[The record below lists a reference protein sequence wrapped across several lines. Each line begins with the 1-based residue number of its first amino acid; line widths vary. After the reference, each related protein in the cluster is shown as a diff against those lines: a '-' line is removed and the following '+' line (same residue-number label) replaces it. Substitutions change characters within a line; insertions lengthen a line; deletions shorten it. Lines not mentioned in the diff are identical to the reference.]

1 MLYLCTTIQSLKHV
15 RTDIRIYLLCGSWGV
30 TVLSLIASCYLLF
43 RRANAIAPDIT
54 SSVRLR
60 RWTAAFFASITLCH
74 LWYLPM
80 YFLTSPDDVML
91 GCQIAGLLDC
101 LTVVSQ
107 APAVACL
114 VMMAPFV
121 AGRLWCIATRSDA
134 LLPILFGCFMLVCI
148 GLIIYMVRALR
159 QYRGW
164 LRNNYADLEHKE
176 VWQGFVVLAIM
187 QAEYLIYS
195 LDIGELIYEYA
206 MESINI
212 VLICYLLWRIETLSD
227 LSLPVNDTEKVVD
240 TPSALSNSSAKNI
253 GTLLEQ
259 LCEES
264 QFYLQYDMSLSQLAQ
279 AIGTNRLYLSQHFSN
294 QGMTY
299 NAYINGLR
307 IQHYIK
313 LYHEAVAANQP
324 ISVRQLAHRS
334 GFRSYSTFNAAF
346 KQSMGMTATEW
357 MRPSE
362 S

>member
-1 MLYLCTTIQSLKHV
+1 M
-15 RTDIRIYLLCGSWGV
+15 
-30 TVLSLIASCYLLF
+30 
-43 RRANAIAPDIT
+43 
-54 SSVRLR
+54 
-60 RWTAAFFASITLCH
+60 
-74 LWYLPM
+74 
-80 YFLTSPDDVML
+80 
-91 GCQIAGLLDC
+91 
-101 LTVVSQ
+101 
-107 APAVACL
+107 
-114 VMMAPFV
+114 
-121 AGRLWCIATRSDA
+121 
-134 LLPILFGCFMLVCI
+134 
-148 GLIIYMVRALR
+148 
-159 QYRGW
+159 
-164 LRNNYADLEHKE
+164 
-176 VWQGFVVLAIM
+176 
-187 QAEYLIYS
+187 
-195 LDIGELIYEYA
+195 
-206 MESINI
+206 
-212 VLICYLLWRIETLSD
+212 WRIETLSD

-279 AIGTNRLYLSQHFSN
+279 AIGTNRLYLSQHFSS